1 VPTTENMKPGLP
13 EPIPA
18 RDTTVDLVVV
28 GSGTGMAA
36 ALAAHEAGL
45 SVLIVEK
52 TELVGGSTARSGGAF
67 WIPASKL
74 LAAEGMSDSKERA
87 EAYVR
92 AAVDG
97 SSPEP
102 RWQSFLRHGDEA
114 IALLQRRTPLKF
126 IWTRGYSDYHPD
138 LPGGA
143 AIGRTCEAKPFDV
156 NSLGSDRSRLRPS
169 DLTPPLPMPTTGA
182 DYKWMNLVVRMPAK
196 GIPVMLKRLA
206 LGIGGRLI
214 GRDYVTAGQ
223 ALAAGMY
230 AGVRKSGIPVWT
242 KTELV
247 ELVTEGPAN
256 EGRVTGVVLEQDGR
270 RVTVTAHRGVVLAAG
285 GFDHNMEWRQKF
297 QSEALQPGW
306 SVGSE
311 GNFGDGIRLAQEIG
325 ADVTLMDQAW
335 WFPEIAPVAGGAP
348 PMLLADRSLPGS
360 FIIDDSGR
368 RFVNESTDYMSFG
381 QRVLDRE
388 RAGDPVGS
396 MWIIFDQTYR
406 NSYVMGGVAYPRMP
420 LPKAWYDAGIA
431 HRATDPAVLAKAI
444 GVPAKALTQT
454 LHRFNSLAAAG
465 VDDDFN
471 RGATAYDRYYGD
483 PTVQPNPN
491 LRPLAGTTLYAV
503 KVVLGDLGTC
513 GGLRADEAAR
523 VLREDGSPID
533 GLYAIGN
540 TAGNVFGM
548 TYPGAGATLAQGIV
562 FGVIAA
568 RHAAGPAGAVDRPK
582 LTTA

>member
-1 VPTTENMKPGLP
+1 M
-13 EPIPA
+13 
-18 RDTTVDLVVV
+18 TVDLVVV

-45 SVLIVEK
+45 SALIVEK
-52 TELVGGSTARSGGAF
+52 TGLVGGSTARSGGAF

-74 LAAEGMSDSKERA
+74 LAEEGMSDSKERA

-143 AIGRTCEAKPFDV
+143 AIGRTCEAKPFDANV
-156 NSLGSDRSRLRPS
+156 LGSDRGMLRPS
-169 DLTPPLPMPTTGA
+169 DLTPPLPMPTTSA
-182 DYKWMNLVVRMPAK
+182 DYKWMNLVARVPAK
-196 GIPVMLKRLA
+196 GIPVILKRLA
-206 LGIGGRLI
+206 LGVGGRLI

-230 AGVRKSGIPVWT
+230 AGVRKAGIPVWT

-247 ELVTEGPAN
+247 ELIADGSDG
-256 EGRVTGVVLEQDGR
+256 EGRVIGVVLEQDGR
-270 RVTVTAHRGVVLAAG
+270 RVTVTARRGVVLACG
-285 GFDHNMEWRQKF
+285 GFDHNMEWRRKF

-311 GNFGDGIRLAQEIG
+311 GNFGDGIRVAQQLG

-335 WFPEIAPVAGGAP
+335 WFPEIAPVPGGAP

-360 FIIDDSGR
+360 FIIDDSGA

-381 QRVLDRE
+381 QRVLERE

-396 MWIIFDQTYR
+396 MWIIFDQMYR

-420 LPKAWYDAGIA
+420 LPKAWYAAGIA
-431 HRATDPAVLAKAI
+431 HRATDPAALAKAI
-444 GVPAKALTQT
+444 GVPARELADT
-454 LHRFNSLAAAG
+454 LHRFNDMAAAG

-483 PTVQPNPN
+483 PTMQPNPN
-491 LRPLAGTTLYAV
+491 LRPLVGPTLYAV

-523 VLREDGSPID
+523 VLREDGSPVE
-533 GLYAIGN
+533 GLYAVGN
-540 TAGNVFGM
+540 TAGNAFGT

-562 FGVIAA
+562 FSVIAA
-568 RHAAGPAGAVDRPK
+568 KHAAGRPVSSTVPNV
-582 LTTA
+582 TTA